1 MRVDIYARGALQ
13 EKSALVRGLQAAAAS
28 AIRRGSAEG
37 SGAAAGSMEGSQRAI
52 IGDLSRKVADLG
64 RQLAQ
69 ARRQQYLAE
78 VRSLTSQAH
87 QGCAVTS
94 L

>member
-1 MRVDIYARGALQ
+1 MGWDTHAQCALQ
-13 EKSALVRGLQAAAAS
+13 EKSALVKGLQAAAAS

-52 IGDLSRKVADLG
+52 IGDLSRKVADLS

-78 VRSLTSQAH
+78 VRSLTSQAY
-87 QGCAVTS
+87 QRCLVTAP
-94 L
+94 

>member
-1 MRVDIYARGALQ
+1 MGWNTHARGALQ
-13 EKSALVRGLQAAAAS
+13 EKAALVKGLQAAAAS

-37 SGAAAGSMEGSQRAI
+37 GGAAAGSMEGSQRAV
-52 IGDLSRKVADLG
+52 IGDLSRKVADLS

-78 VRSLTSQAH
+78 VCSLTTQAD
-87 QGCAVTS
+87 QRSSMTVI
-94 L
+94 